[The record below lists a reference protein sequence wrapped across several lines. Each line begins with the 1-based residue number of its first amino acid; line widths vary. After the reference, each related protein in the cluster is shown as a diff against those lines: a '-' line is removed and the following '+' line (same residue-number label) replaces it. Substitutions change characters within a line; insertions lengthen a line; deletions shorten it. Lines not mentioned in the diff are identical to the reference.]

1 MSATTSL
8 KEQLQKL
15 RAPQTNLLQDVRKRP
30 SFMFDADKAASIT
43 RATFYEIG
51 KNGLNELI
59 ALDGEFQKF
68 SDTLFNETTLYF
80 QRTVETKE
88 VNEDIDVQIKNLLYH
103 LIPYFSIRPA
113 HCVLEWLIVRYNV
126 HTFNI
131 DDFLFFLLPYYH
143 TKLFARALQVVDI
156 KTHFNRWSW
165 LYNVRKN
172 CIPLAS
178 GTLYTRC
185 TTDGFLL
192 KLICHKTEEAVHLL
206 GSSPAKLSTVVNFYT
221 TCLVGVIQSA
231 SPLEDLHIS
240 HMLPSLIR
248 ALESGVKSFVCG
260 AFVVLNFMMSKARL
274 EPKAVKS
281 ILKKALK
288 AKMNIHEEQTLLL
301 LSIAQKYPHL
311 KLPPVSLKIL
321 ARKEWFIKC
330 LLNISQDSVEY
341 DVAPLC
347 SLVVKHCIDYVN
359 QNQKPQGMSEEDEE
373 LMKKI
378 KLLGMH
384 VLLNIKLDQDEA
396 IALINLIKDSSIVHD
411 ITDVTGLVRYC
422 SRLVQT
428 LETQYPNAWD
438 SFIVKYSNSE
448 ADSNLSEVQKRV
460 LRLNIDQS
468 SHAEVFMKLTDSKAL
483 LRAETLKYLA
493 SHADPSSVRESIRHV
508 IGSLWKD
515 DSPIVIDALLEL
527 PESLWCLDTDQLVNV
542 LVIIYQQ
549 TIGNKGWKSTTERT
563 LAKLLDSDLCV
574 NLTSEQR
581 SHLVLALLPYLYY
594 NQSSLETI
602 LKSRFARNDTL
613 LKQMAVSLGKTQNSS
628 IVWETLFQ
636 KSPPGVLPPND
647 HVITALSQH
656 TAFKK
661 PLYVTFGCMV
671 LAANMSSHED
681 PEVLRKLF
689 KFVSKFFESSH
700 VQAKGVSELNHELFQ
715 ECVRVCHKGKLPLV
729 VYAHF
734 MQVFISK
741 LQVPPHTDNPWL
753 YCTTTPLSSL
763 LVDMFCTFV
772 NKCNQGE
779 KNGQAGSLNTYVN
792 IVKHFIGHF
801 MSDVKDQIK
810 FYCNLSLNVNTD
822 INLSIWC
829 LYMMHQLVQKHQI
842 PMDAQFV
849 PYFMVLLYSHNEVVR
864 KLSLDVLQ
872 CFTNTFKGLLSGKK
886 SGKGFNEFLK
896 DLMKYREEIYLD
908 YQCVVTYVGEVLSG
922 DGYHHVLD
930 SLLSY
935 IIHEETPS
943 HVTMQ
948 LLQILASVH
957 SCHLFKRLIP
967 LTQRLL
973 LKQEEDDSTYRV
985 LQVPQSRI
993 MYQILSR
1000 FSHNTSELLNEASCW
1015 NCIQACVRD
1024 FSVKLELDGKSLLCA
1039 NVILDNMKPEV
1050 YDELTPVGKER
1061 LLHLL
1066 LDVKHE
1072 TENDDILIC
1081 IKDFVKKISLDCKLI
1096 EVLLKNMTTGHTNQ
1110 GLQTPR
1116 RRRYVEVPTVDLLN
1130 TKEWKLGMVTLESI
1144 EHKKKLENA
1153 EVLLPHMFQILKKCL
1168 QFDEQ
1173 MYVEYTKQL
1182 CLTSVHNCFLKIDKI
1197 EALPPNL
1204 FDIDAVVESIRTSKN
1219 PQTHHQALLLLSYI
1233 ASVLPDQVLKK
1244 FMPIFTFMGNS
1255 ILRLDD
1261 AYSLQIIN
1269 KVIENVVPVILTAS
1283 NKKSKL
1289 TSDTEESHVV
1299 EVLRVFTDAI
1309 MDIPDHRR
1317 IYLMEK
1323 LLTTLNNGH
1332 YLYVFLQLMF
1342 ERHVLHPEPILEPN
1356 TVKRYNKDLI
1366 TQQNGASG
1374 MPKRLKLALH
1384 VCSKYPLNI
1393 LIESCYKLVQF
1404 LQFIPQDKDDRFSS
1418 EEARRKVMR
1427 VIKVNKITPKQFR
1440 HYKYTLLMFT
1450 SSLLSSQNTVALI
1463 SKNNEYELG
1472 HANKLD
1478 LDDMFKSTIEEILK
1492 YTQVVTKQADV
1503 NTEHGKYWA
1512 GMLSQC
1518 YDILDKINALI
1529 DSTVFVN
1536 VIKKLLK
1543 HKSLSLR
1550 KRCLDMLNWRLQQKH
1565 HFQQED
1571 LLKLVKPLVTLA
1583 LNSEQVNS
1591 MESQLNQQTA
1601 LISLKLFVKIMGEDQ
1616 NEVFI
1621 DILDQLMSVFERDHE
1636 PPVTASL
1643 ILCISEVCSVLK
1655 AHALSVLP
1663 TFVPKLVSCL
1673 STHHSCDVIT
1683 LGVVSSLL
1691 KIVEHLS
1698 MFLSPYLVDILA
1710 EVCELDTTPWGDSGK
1725 AVAIRTK
1732 LGYLKSK
1739 IAHDIPGRVLTNSI
1753 SSCYTRLIT
1762 DNKYEATATLLH
1774 ILGDSF
1780 SSTSF
1785 LYNTDTTEF
1794 FLHALDYRVAHS
1806 RVEEDKIQLVETSVV
1821 QAFVKLILKL
1831 SESNF
1836 KPLFNKLYDWAF
1848 RSGLSDVQ
1856 DRVITFFI
1864 LTSQVAEAL
1873 KSLFVLFAGTIV
1885 KDCSAILDKTQ
1896 LGKHSSLY
1904 LPEEEKNAILLDA
1917 VLRTL
1922 LSIFTHDVHQ
1932 FMTKERFNLLMQHL
1946 VDQLENKLVHYET
1959 RCRSLV
1965 QPCIV
1970 QFAASSNDDLQWKNL
1985 NYEILLKTRDNDSYV
2000 RLVSLECVLQLATK
2014 LGDNFL
2020 PLLPETVPFLA
2031 ELLEDENEAV
2041 EKACHRVVQEMEQLL
2056 GEPIS
2061 KYF

>member
-59 ALDGEFQKF
+59 ALDSEFQKF
-68 SDTLFNETTLYF
+68 SNTLFNESTLYF

-88 VNEDIDVQIKNLLYH
+88 VNEDIDGQIKELFYH
-103 LIPYFSIRPA
+103 LSPYFSIRPA

-126 HTFNI
+126 HMFNT
-131 DDFLFFLLPYYH
+131 DDLLFFLLPYYH

-165 LYNVRKN
+165 LYKVRKH

-178 GTLYTRC
+178 DTLYTRC
-185 TTDGFLL
+185 ATDGFLL
-192 KLICHKTEEAVHLL
+192 KLICQKTEEAVQLL
-206 GSSPAKLSTVVNFYT
+206 ASSPTKLSTVVNFYT

-240 HMLPSLIR
+240 HMLPSLIL
-248 ALESGVKSFVCG
+248 ALDSGVKSFVCG
-260 AFVVLNFMMSKARL
+260 AFVVFNFIMSKARL

-288 AKMNIHEEQTLLL
+288 VKMNIHEEQTLLL

-311 KLPPVSLKIL
+311 KLPPVSLKTL
-321 ARKEWFIKC
+321 AKKEWFIKC
-330 LLNISQDSVEY
+330 LLNISQDPVEY

-347 SLVVKHCIDYVN
+347 YLVVKHCIDYVN
-359 QNQKPQGMSEEDEE
+359 EHQKPQSMSEEEEE

-384 VLLNIKLDQDEA
+384 VLLNIKLDRDEA
-396 IALINLIKDSSIVHD
+396 IAMIELIKESSIVHD
-411 ITDVTGLVRYC
+411 STDVTGLVRYC

-428 LETQYPNAWD
+428 LESQYPSAWD
-438 SFIVKYSNSE
+438 SFIIKYSRRE
-448 ADSNLSEVQKRV
+448 GDSSLSEVQKRV
-460 LRLNIDQS
+460 LRLNIEQS

-493 SHADPSSVRESIRHV
+493 SHADPSSVRDSIRDV
-508 IGSLWKD
+508 IASLWKD

-527 PESLWCLDTDQLVNV
+527 PEPLRCLDINQLIDV
-542 LVIIYQQ
+542 LVIINQQ
-549 TIGNKGWKSTTERT
+549 TVGNKVWEATTENT
-563 LAKLLDSDLCV
+563 LEKLLNSDLCE

-581 SHLVLALLPYLYY
+581 SNVVLALLPYLYY
-594 NQSSLETI
+594 NQSCLETI
-602 LKSRFARNDTL
+602 LKSKFAQNDSL
-613 LKQMAVSLGKTQNSS
+613 LKHMAVAPGKTQNSS
-628 IVWETLFQ
+628 VVWETLVT
-636 KSPPGVLPPND
+636 KPPPGSLPPTD
-647 HVITALSQH
+647 HVIDALSH
-656 TAFKK
+656 HASFKK
-661 PLYVTFGCMV
+661 PIYVTFGCLI
-671 LAANMSSHED
+671 LAANMSSQEN
-681 PEVLRKLF
+681 PAVLQKVF
-689 KFVSKFFESSH
+689 KFVSKLFESSH
-700 VQAKGVSELNHELFQ
+700 VQSKVVPELNHEQFQ
-715 ECVRVCHKGKLPLV
+715 HCVRVCHKGKLPLV
-729 VYAHF
+729 IYSHF
-734 MQVFISK
+734 MQMFIGK
-741 LQVPPHTDNPWL
+741 LQVPAHVDNPWL
-753 YCTTTPLSSL
+753 YCTTTALSSL

-772 NKCNQGE
+772 NKCNQAE

-792 IVKHFIGHF
+792 IIKHFIAHF

-810 FYCNLSLNVNTD
+810 FYCNLSLNVNAD

-829 LYMMHQLVQKHQI
+829 LYMMHQLIQKHQV

-849 PYFMVLLYSHNEVVR
+849 PYFMVLLYSNNEVVR

-872 CFTNTFKGLLSGKK
+872 SFTNTFKGLLSGEK

-896 DLMKYREEIYLD
+896 DLIKYREEIYLD
-908 YQCVVTYVGEVLSG
+908 NQCVVTYVGEVLSG
-922 DGYHHVLD
+922 NSYHHVLD
-930 SLLSY
+930 SLLSC
-935 IIHEETPS
+935 IVHEETPS

-948 LLQILASVH
+948 LLQILDNVY
-957 SCHLFKRLIP
+957 SCHIFKRLVP
-967 LTQRLL
+967 LTQRQLI
-973 LKQEEDDSTYRV
+973 KQGEDSTYRV
-985 LQVPQSRI
+985 LQEPQSRI
-993 MYQILSR
+993 LYQILSR
-1000 FSHNTSELLNEASCW
+1000 FSQNTSEILNEVSCW
-1015 NCIQACVRD
+1015 NCIQECVRD
-1024 FSVKLELDGKSLLCA
+1024 FSLKMELDGKSFLCA

-1050 YDELTPVGKER
+1050 YDELTPIGKER

-1066 LDVKHE
+1066 LDIKHE

-1096 EVLLKNMTTGHTNQ
+1096 EVLLKNMTAGGTKQ
-1110 GLQTPR
+1110 GLETPR

-1153 EVLLPHMFQILKKCL
+1153 EVLLPHIFQILKKCL
-1168 QFDEQ
+1168 EFDEQ

-1182 CLTSVHNCFLKIDKI
+1182 CLTSVHNCFLKIENVD
-1197 EALPPNL
+1197 ALPPNL

-1289 TSDTEESHVV
+1289 SSDTEEAHVV

-1342 ERHVLHPEPILEPN
+1342 ERHVLHPEPIIEPI
-1356 TVKRYNKDLI
+1356 TVKRYNKDLN
-1366 TQQNGASG
+1366 TQQSG
-1374 MPKRLKLALH
+1374 GSGIPKRLKLALH

-1404 LQFIPQDKDDRFSS
+1404 LQLIPQDKDDRFSS

-1463 SKNNEYELG
+1463 SKNNEYEQG
-1472 HANKLD
+1472 HTNKLD

-1492 YTQVVTKQADV
+1492 YTQVVTKQADG
-1503 NTEHGKYWA
+1503 NTEYGKYWA

-1543 HKSLSLR
+1543 HQSLSLR

-1565 HFQQED
+1565 HFLQED

-1583 LNSEQVNS
+1583 VNSEQVNS
-1591 MESQLNQQTA
+1591 IDSQLNQQTA
-1601 LISLKLFVKIMGEDQ
+1601 LISLKLFVRIMGEDQ

-1621 DILDQLMSVFERDHE
+1621 DILDQLMGVFERDHE

-1643 ILCISEVCSVLK
+1643 ILCIAEVCSVLK

-1663 TFVPKLVSCL
+1663 TFMPKLISCL
-1673 STHHSCDVIT
+1673 RIHHSCDVIT

-1691 KIVEHLS
+1691 KIVEHMS

-1710 EVCELDTTPWGDSGK
+1710 EVCELHSTPWGDSGK

-1739 IAHDIPGRVLTNSI
+1739 LAHDIPGRVLTNSI
-1753 SSCYTRLIT
+1753 ASCYTRLIET
-1762 DNKYEATATLLH
+1762 NKYETTATLLH

-1794 FLHALDYRVAHS
+1794 FLHALDYRVTHS
-1806 RVEEDKIQLVETSVV
+1806 SVEEDNIQTVETSVV

-1848 RSGLSDVQ
+1848 RSGLNEVQ

-1864 LTSQVAEAL
+1864 LTSQIAEAL

-1904 LPEEEKNAILLDA
+1904 LPEEENNAILLDA
-1917 VLRTL
+1917 VLKTL